1 MHVLDTARPCL
12 GPQDSAPTHR
22 RHHTT
27 ATLNDDAKEIVAISI
42 VLLYYT
48 VVAVL
53 VYLRMDRNTSAAD
66 TTADPDAA
74 AYAYYERAAADIAR
88 SQIIGFVDSERGLL
102 Y

>member
-1 MHVLDTARPCL
+1 
-12 GPQDSAPTHR
+12 
-22 RHHTT
+22 
-27 ATLNDDAKEIVAISI
+27 
-42 VLLYYT
+42 
-48 VVAVL
+48 
-53 VYLRMDRNTSAAD
+53 MDRNTSAAD